1 MASRGKYSQAG
12 GMRYPERAVQELAD
26 SQRGMITA
34 RQALRVGA
42 TRDSVRAQLDARR
55 WQRMY
60 PGVYATFS
68 GEPGRA
74 AVLWA
79 AVLRAGPGAALSH
92 ETAAEVYGLTWRP
105 SRLIHVTVPAERRVL
120 PAPGLVVHRSTRIAV
135 ARHPV
140 LQPSRTRVEETVLD
154 LADQAKEF
162 DDALG
167 WVCAACAGRL
177 TTPVKVR
184 GVMAQRVRQRF
195 RAGLLLALV
204 DIADGAHTV
213 LEHRYLRDVER
224 AHSLPRAQHQVHVAR
239 GGRSEYRDLL
249 YEDYQVVAET
259 DGRLAHRAETRWQDK
274 HRDNAAAA
282 DGLITLRYSWADVT
296 ERPCVVAEEV
306 GRTLMRRGWPGPL
319 HPCSPRCPAAGPG
332 RTGGPLTTHG

>member
-1 MASRGKYSQAG
+1 
-12 GMRYPERAVQELAD
+12 MRYPGIAVQELAD

-34 RQALRVGA
+34 RQAMRAGV

-55 WQRMY
+55 WQRIY

-68 GEPGRA
+68 GEPGRPA
-74 AVLWA
+74 ALWA
-79 AVLRAGPGAALSH
+79 AVLRAGAGAALSH
-92 ETAAEVYGLTWRP
+92 QTAAEVYGLTRQP
-105 SRLIHVTVPAERRVL
+105 SRLIHVTVPVERRVL
-120 PAPGLVVHRSTRIAV
+120 PVPGLVVHRSARIAV

-140 LQPSRTRVEETVLD
+140 LQPPRTRVEETVLD
-154 LADQAKEF
+154 LADQVKEF

-184 GVMAQRVRQRF
+184 DVMAQRARQRF
-195 RAGLLLALV
+195 RDGLLLALT
-204 DIADGAHTV
+204 DIADGVHTV

-249 YEDYQVVAET
+249 YEEYQVVVET
-259 DGRLAHRAETRWQDK
+259 DGRLAHQAETRWQDK

-296 ERPCVVAEEV
+296 DRPCSVAVEV
-306 GRTLMRRGWPGPL
+306 GRTLMRRGWPGPFQS
-319 HPCSPRCPAAGPG
+319 CSPLCDVTSPALVG
-332 RTGGPLTTHG
+332 